1 MSRPD
6 HGPSATHR
14 VTESSANPPSSP
26 PAQAPS
32 PEPATV
38 SAPVRRAIFRQAALA
53 AHSRGARPGRP
64 LHIVSTWTRWAVR
77 VTMLVV
83 AAGLVFATTARV
95 GEYAQG
101 MAVVR
106 REGRVMVTSAVSGT
120 VQSLEA
126 QPGRHVVAGQV
137 LVRLDDAAQRAELQ
151 RVQREHQQ
159 RLVELLRTPAD
170 DARRE
175 RLAALDAQLQLAEA
189 RLRERTII
197 APQPGLLSD
206 VRVRPGQPVSPGDAV
221 VSIEQDTART
231 VVVGLFPGHYR
242 PLLSAA
248 DTRLYLEL
256 EGFPDGRH
264 EVAVRSVADE
274 VVGPAEAMRYLGRDR
289 EGALELRGPVVVV
302 ETVLPSDT
310 FVADDTEYRV
320 YDGMQGRLEAEVRS
334 ETLLEIL
341 VPALKH
347 I

>member
-1 MSRPD
+1 
-6 HGPSATHR
+6 
-14 VTESSANPPSSP
+14 VTDSSADEPSPP
-26 PAQAPS
+26 PAQDPSQAHGSAPPS
-32 PEPATV
+32 PAEGGTV
-38 SAPVRRAIFRQAALA
+38 AAPVRPAIFRQAAMDAHRQA
-53 AHSRGARPGRP
+53 ARHGRP

-77 VTMLVV
+77 VIVIVV
-83 AAGLVFATTARV
+83 AAGLVFAVTARV

-106 REGRVMVTSAVSGT
+106 REGRVVVTSAVSGT
-120 VQSLEA
+120 VQGLEV

-189 RLRERTII
+189 RLRERTIV

-221 VSIEQDTART
+221 VSIEQDAART

-248 DTRLYLEL
+248 DTRLFLEL
-256 EGFPDGRH
+256 EGFPDARH

-289 EGALELRGPVVVV
+289 QGALELHGPVVVV

-320 YDGMQGRLEAEVRS
+320 YDGMQGTLEAEVRS
-334 ETLLEIL
+334 ETLLETL
-341 VPALKH
+341 VPALKQL
-347 I
+347 

>member
-1 MSRPD
+1 
-6 HGPSATHR
+6 
-14 VTESSANPPSSP
+14 VTESSSSELSP
-26 PAQAPS
+26 PPAPAPTQAPS
-32 PEPATV
+32 EPATAP
-38 SAPVRRAIFRQAALA
+38 APVRPLYRQAALV
-53 AHSRGARPGRP
+53 AHRGGARPGRP
-64 LHIVSTWTRWAVR
+64 LHIVSTWTRWAVG
-77 VTMLVV
+77 VTVLVV
-83 AAGLVFATTARV
+83 GAALVFAATARV
-95 GEYAQG
+95 GEYAEG

-106 REGRVMVTSAVSGT
+106 REGRVVVTSAVSGT

-126 QPGRHVVAGQV
+126 QPGRHVTLGQV
-137 LVRLDDAAQRAELQ
+137 LVRLDDAAQRAELA

-159 RLVELLRTPAD
+159 RLVELLREPAD

-175 RLAALDAQLQLAEA
+175 RLAALDAQLQLAQA
-189 RLRERTII
+189 HLRERTII

-221 VSIEQDTART
+221 VSIEQDSART

-242 PLLSAA
+242 PLLGAA
-248 DTRLYLEL
+248 ETRLFLEL

-264 EVAVRSVADE
+264 EVTMRSVADE

-320 YDGMQGRLEAEVRS
+320 YDGMQGTLEAEVRS
-334 ETLLEIL
+334 ETLLETL
-341 VPALKH
+341 VPALKQL
-347 I
+347 